1 VSPEEVAFFFWLVVL
16 DERRLWGM
24 EEGTIVTNRLLRL
37 SPENENEERSIQI
50 GETRITRQTLY
61 NPTILP
67 I

>member
-37 SPENENEERSIQI
+37 SPENENEERSKQI